1 MLDVAKCAGWAK
13 RDGACMLFLPE
24 NFGLMDIS
32 SEQTLLKAEPPL
44 SQDVTENP
52 SSVSQALRDA
62 VTASAAG
69 SSVVQSETKVE
80 ILSLLDGLKT
90 IARASDMWISGGGMA
105 VSGAP
110 PAENGGPRVYN
121 TQVLVDNHGNLQSY
135 YRKVHLFD
143 VSIPGK
149 VSLQEST
156 STAAGTELVLC
167 DSPIGRL
174 GLTTCYDVRFPEMY
188 MELVKLGAQIMTVP
202 AAFTVPT
209 GSAHWHILLRGK
221 SNCLIVLFCLSSL

>member
-1 MLDVAKCAGWAK
+1 MFVRRNVPFRLVLSGIFVSCRAMSSSTTTSTVRTISVAQLRSGANKFTNLLEIAKCAGWAK

-32 SEQTLLKAEPPL
+32 AEQTLLKAEPPL
-44 SQDVTENP
+44 SQDAKENP
-52 SSVSQALRDA
+52 SSISQALRDA

-69 SSVVQSETKVE
+69 NSIVQAETKDE

-90 IARASDMWISGGGMA
+90 IARASNMWISGGGMA

-110 PAENGGPRVYN
+110 PSESSKPRVYN

-149 VSLQEST
+149 VSLQESA

-167 DSPIGRL
+167 DSPIG
-174 GLTTCYDVRFPEMY
+174 TY
-188 MELVKLGAQIMTVP
+188 
-202 AAFTVPT
+202 
-209 GSAHWHILLRGK
+209 
-221 SNCLIVLFCLSSL
+221 

>member
-1 MLDVAKCAGWAK
+1 
-13 RDGACMLFLPE
+13 MLFLPE

-32 SEQTLLKAEPPL
+32 SEQTLLKAERPL
-44 SQDVTENP
+44 SQDAMENP
-52 SSVSQALRDA
+52 FSLTQALRDA

-69 SSVVQSETKVE
+69 NSVVQSETNVE

-110 PAENGGPRVYN
+110 PAVNGGPRVYN
-121 TQVLVDNHGNLQSY
+121 TQVLVDNYGNLQSY

-149 VSLQEST
+149 VSLQESA

-167 DSPIGRL
+167 DTPIG
-174 GLTTCYDVRFPEMY
+174 TY
-188 MELVKLGAQIMTVP
+188 
-202 AAFTVPT
+202 
-209 GSAHWHILLRGK
+209 
-221 SNCLIVLFCLSSL
+221 

>member
-1 MLDVAKCAGWAK
+1 MSSSTSSTARTISVAQLRSGSNKLTNLLDVAMCAGLAK

-24 NFGLMDIS
+24 NFGFMGESAD
-32 SEQTLLKAEPPL
+32 QTLENAETPL
-44 SQDVTENP
+44 SLDATENP
-52 SSVSQALRDA
+52 SSVTQALRDA

-69 SSVVQSETKVE
+69 GTVVQSETKVD

-110 PAENGGPRVYN
+110 PGENDESSKPRVYN
-121 TQVLVDNHGNLQSY
+121 THVVVDNKGNLQSY

-149 VSLQEST
+149 VNLRESAM
-156 STAAGTELVLC
+156 TAAGTELVLC
-167 DSPIGRL
+167 DSPIG
-174 GLTTCYDVRFPEMY
+174 TY
-188 MELVKLGAQIMTVP
+188 
-202 AAFTVPT
+202 
-209 GSAHWHILLRGK
+209 
-221 SNCLIVLFCLSSL
+221 

>member
-1 MLDVAKCAGWAK
+1 MSSASTSSTARTISVAQLRSGANKFTNLLDIAKCAGWAK

-44 SQDVTENP
+44 SQDAVENP
-52 SSVSQALRDA
+52 FSVTQALRDA

-69 SSVVQSETKVE
+69 SSVVQSETKDE
-80 ILSLLDGLKT
+80 TLSLLDGLKT

-110 PAENGGPRVYN
+110 PAENSESSKPRVYN
-121 TQVLVDNHGNLQSY
+121 TQVLVDNNGNLQSY

-149 VSLQEST
+149 VSLQESA
-156 STAAGTELVLC
+156 STAGGTELVLC
-167 DSPIGRL
+167 DSPIG
-174 GLTTCYDVRFPEMY
+174 TY
-188 MELVKLGAQIMTVP
+188 
-202 AAFTVPT
+202 
-209 GSAHWHILLRGK
+209 
-221 SNCLIVLFCLSSL
+221 

>member
-1 MLDVAKCAGWAK
+1 
-13 RDGACMLFLPE
+13 MLFLPE

-44 SQDVTENP
+44 SQDAVENP
-52 SSVSQALRDA
+52 SSVTQALRDA
-62 VTASAAG
+62 VTTSAAG
-69 SSVVQSETKVE
+69 SSVVQSETKDE

-110 PAENGGPRVYN
+110 PAENDESSKPRVYN
-121 TQVLVDNHGNLQSY
+121 TQVLVDNNGNLQSY

-149 VSLQEST
+149 VSLQESA

-167 DSPIGRL
+167 DSPIG
-174 GLTTCYDVRFPEMY
+174 TYYYNMDE
-188 MELVKLGAQIMTVP
+188 AQ
-202 AAFTVPT
+202 
-209 GSAHWHILLRGK
+209 
-221 SNCLIVLFCLSSL
+221 

>member
-1 MLDVAKCAGWAK
+1 MSSASTSSTARTISVAQLRSGANKFTNLLDIAKCAGWAK
-13 RDGACMLFLPE
+13 RDGACILFLPE

-44 SQDVTENP
+44 SQDAIENP
-52 SSVSQALRDA
+52 SSITQALRDA

-69 SSVVQSETKVE
+69 SSSVVQSDTKDET
-80 ILSLLDGLKT
+80 LSLLDGLKT
-90 IARASDMWISGGGMA
+90 IARASEMWISGGGMA

-110 PAENGGPRVYN
+110 PVENGESLKPRVYN
-121 TQVLVDNHGNLQSY
+121 TQVLVDNNGNLQSY

-149 VSLQEST
+149 VSLQESA

-167 DSPIGRL
+167 DSPIG
-174 GLTTCYDVRFPEMY
+174 TY
-188 MELVKLGAQIMTVP
+188 
-202 AAFTVPT
+202 
-209 GSAHWHILLRGK
+209 
-221 SNCLIVLFCLSSL
+221 